1 MDQQPITSNFTTD
14 MMLPTVKQDSHYGL
28 GPSPRTR
35 EARVDAFGIMLAAD
49 ATGDRTRWHRT
60 AGIGRGGYAP

>member
-1 MDQQPITSNFTTD
+1 
-14 MMLPTVKQDSHYGL
+14 MMLPTVYQDSHYGL
-28 GPSPRTR
+28 GLSPRPC

-49 ATGDRTRWHRT
+49 AIGDRIRWHRT